1 MGNTASGAGAY
12 KIKLTSDNRLGG
24 GQYADVYKI
33 QKKDTKEFYAAKLL
47 KVPIQYINSLEKL
60 GYDRELQ
67 ILKETD
73 HPFVIKYQDEFMYE
87 GAELK

>member
-1 MGNTASGAGAY
+1 MGNAASGVDAY
-12 KIKLTSDNRLGG
+12 KIKLSPDNKIGG

-33 QKKDTKEFYAAKLL
+33 QKKDNQKFYAAKFL
-47 KVPIQYINSLEKL
+47 KVPLSFISCLEKL

-73 HPFVIKYQDEFMYE
+73 HPFVIKY
-87 GAELK
+87 